1 VKHAV
6 DHLVLC
12 VNDLERA
19 RGFYARLG
27 FTLTPRAQHPFGTA
41 NHLVQMQGSFLEI
54 LGVADRTQIP
64 AAAPGAFSFG
74 AFNAEFL
81 SRREGFSMLV
91 FQSEDAHGGQ
101 RAFATRG
108 LDTYAPFDFSR
119 RALLPD
125 GSAVT
130 VAFSLA
136 FVTHPAMPEAAFFTC
151 QQHAPQYFWK
161 PEYQRHANGA
171 AAIVEVVMAAEY
183 PAGFADFFGRLVD
196 PKAVATE
203 GNCLRIG
210 LSGGAITVL
219 DRDRLRAWSPE
230 AEVRPSPAFAG
241 YAVAVRDLDAAE
253 AILRRAELPYRKRSG
268 GLQIVPG
275 DAFGTVIEFRA
286 AQENDAAPM
295 PTGGTPK

>member
-1 VKHAV
+1 MKHAI

-12 VNDLERA
+12 VDDLDRA
-19 RGFYARLG
+19 RNFYERLG
-27 FTLTPRAQHPFGTA
+27 FTLTPRARHPFGTA
-41 NHLVQMQGSFLEI
+41 NHLAQLQGNFIEL
-54 LGVADRTQIP
+54 LAVDDRTRIP
-64 AAAPGAFSFG
+64 LAGPGEFSFG
-74 AFNAEFL
+74 AFNAAFL
-81 SRREGFSMLV
+81 ERCEGFSMLV
-91 FQSEDAHGGQ
+91 FQSENAREDQRTFAAH
-101 RAFATRG
+101 G

-136 FVTHPAMPEAAFFTC
+136 FVTHPAMPEVAFFTY
-151 QQHAPQYFWK
+151 QQRAPQYFWK

-171 AAIVEVVMAAEY
+171 AAIIEVVMAAED

-196 PKAVATE
+196 PKALTAE
-203 GNCLRIG
+203 GGCLRIA

-219 DRDRLRAWSPE
+219 DRDRLHPWCPE
-230 AEVRPSPAFAG
+230 AEMRPSPAFVG

-253 AILRRAELPYRKRSG
+253 TILRQSEVPYRKRRG

-275 DAFGTVIEFRA
+275 DAFGTAIEFRA
-286 AQENDAAPM
+286 AQENDTAPM
-295 PTGGTPK
+295 PKGGTSE